1 MSWLKRA
8 NIAPQYTGTENPGGE
23 WSDVDQRIHEL
34 DPGIGWVVQAL
45 RQLGYSTHG
54 SCSGMAQ
61 DHAGREKET
70 DVILPNGVVEQ
81 NAYHPYITING
92 PNLQFVAQVAQ
103 QAGLK
108 AEPNPKGLKV
118 SHDNGP
124 NFDRWKQQGVG
135 SRFPNEREVTAKWER
150 FIMGLTKAQAPR
162 GYVS

>member
-1 MSWLKRA
+1 MNLIPVLVGLSKRF
-8 NIAPQYTGTENPGGE
+8 
-23 WSDVDQRIHEL
+23 
-34 DPGIGWVVQAL
+34 
-45 RQLGYSTHG
+45 THG

-61 DHAGREKET
+61 DHASREKET